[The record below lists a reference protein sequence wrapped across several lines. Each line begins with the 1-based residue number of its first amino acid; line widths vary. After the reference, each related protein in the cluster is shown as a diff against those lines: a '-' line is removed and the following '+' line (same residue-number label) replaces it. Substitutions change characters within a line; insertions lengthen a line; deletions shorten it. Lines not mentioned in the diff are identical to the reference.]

1 MRGQQMEFKVIGEYG
16 RYPAYNKA
24 TNCYLIKTDNG
35 KNILIDLGSGALS
48 LLQKHID
55 ISKIDVVII
64 THLHF
69 DHACDLGVLS
79 YSIGYLGLNKI
90 KVYMPA
96 TPELIKNVFNSSKFD
111 VQIIYED
118 LQFSVDNINFTFAYS
133 PHPVETYSVIMK
145 YNDKKIVYTSDCSK
159 KEIIAKNTLGAD
171 IVIGDACILHADYK
185 SNSPHVSVKDLAES
199 VPENCKLYLAH
210 LTCGQEKEIL
220 QEGIKHHKNTELVK
234 GFLI

>member
-79 YSIGYLGLNKI
+79 YSIGYLGLNKTKINIIHTKLQIFINNLHI
-90 KVYMPA
+90 K
-96 TPELIKNVFNSSKFD
+96 
-111 VQIIYED
+111 
-118 LQFSVDNINFTFAYS
+118 
-133 PHPVETYSVIMK
+133 
-145 YNDKKIVYTSDCSK
+145 
-159 KEIIAKNTLGAD
+159 
-171 IVIGDACILHADYK
+171 
-185 SNSPHVSVKDLAES
+185 
-199 VPENCKLYLAH
+199 
-210 LTCGQEKEIL
+210 LT
-220 QEGIKHHKNTELVK
+220 
-234 GFLI
+234 